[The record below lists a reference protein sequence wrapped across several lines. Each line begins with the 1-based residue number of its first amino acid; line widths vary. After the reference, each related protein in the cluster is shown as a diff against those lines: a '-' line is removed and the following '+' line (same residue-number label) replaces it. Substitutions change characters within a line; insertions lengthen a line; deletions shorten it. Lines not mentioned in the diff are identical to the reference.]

1 MYIFFKNPISI
12 PSLHLWFINSIFEWF
27 FQEIKHSIS
36 MCFYQQYCEHSFID
50 RKKVEQGF
58 TLFRYFLPI
67 QKMKFQFSLFNWNK
81 CLCNWSQSVE
91 HNRNI
96 WFNRLSEIKWTSPSN
111 DTQHHPPV
119 SVKVLITWVLA
130 WYCMKPNILWFVP
143 VGGSNGCILVT
154 LVSCHHLNIVNTQ
167 H

>member
-1 MYIFFKNPISI
+1 MVFQLEVRCKVDRILIIALQKGTTARWYTNKT
-12 PSLHLWFINSIFEWF
+12 SLVDL
-27 FQEIKHSIS
+27 
-36 MCFYQQYCEHSFID
+36 
-50 RKKVEQGF
+50 GF
-58 TLFRYFLPI
+58 TTFRIFLP
-67 QKMKFQFSLFNWNK
+67 KHKLKFQFSLFNWKK
-81 CLCNWSQSVE
+81 CLFNWSQSVE
-91 HNRNI
+91 HNKSI
-96 WFNRLSEIKWTSPSN
+96 WFDRLSEIKWTSPSN